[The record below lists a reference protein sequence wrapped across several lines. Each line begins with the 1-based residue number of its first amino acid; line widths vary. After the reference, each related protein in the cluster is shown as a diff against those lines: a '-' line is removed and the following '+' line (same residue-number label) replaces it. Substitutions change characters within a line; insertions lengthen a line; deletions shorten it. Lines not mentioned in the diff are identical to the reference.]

1 MTEWNEFK
9 KEIQEVHGMMSDAE
23 NKLNKAVYKAR
34 NKGLTWDEIAKE
46 VGLTKQ
52 GAWARWAKEHQV

>member
-1 MTEWNEFK
+1 MPDFHD
-9 KEIQEVHGMMSDAE
+9 EVEEANYMMSAA
-23 NKLNKAVYKAR
+23 NKKLDKAVYNAR

-52 GAWARWAKEHQV
+52 GAWARWAKEHNHG